1 MTTEDGYYGYYSHT
15 DVETLT
21 DDNGDTKATYGYT
34 AYGSNDNS
42 GFTGIDKPDTTD
54 PTKIELDGHQLAPEP
69 SGGGSICGM
78 CLPSVDKLFRPFDLA
93 ASVTSANIIPR
104 TTRR

>member
-1 MTTEDGYYGYYSHT
+1 MTTEDGYYGYNSHT

-21 DDNGDTKATYGYT
+21 DDNGDTKSTYGYT

-54 PTKIELDGHQLAPEP
+54 PTKIELDGHQTPP
-69 SGGGSICGM
+69 SPVAAEAFAECV
-78 CLPSVDKLFRPFDLA
+78 CLRW
-93 ASVTSANIIPR
+93 TNCSARSTWRLLSLRQI
-104 TTRR
+104 